1 MVTPMLRMITPA
13 SVACLGL
20 VLFVIGNE
28 LGEAVA
34 RQILEISAGVLAA
47 IALAMDVRPQ

>member
-1 MVTPMLRMITPA
+1 MVTPMLRHITPA
-13 SVACLGL
+13 RVACLGV
-20 VLFVIGNE
+20 VLFVVGNE
-28 LGEAVA
+28 LGEVIA